1 MNKKR
6 RCRQALPGV
15 GCYDEALS
23 PVTHAVLKI
32 STHVVART
40 VISVISVVYAVTVV
54 LLVALIV
61 VSCHVTLVAQ
71 SVEVVLE
78 RQQEIV
84 FQHKLF
90 GVTDT

>member
-1 MNKKR
+1 MGR
-6 RCRQALPGV
+6 
-15 GCYDEALS
+15 YDEALS

-40 VISVISVVYAVTVV
+40 VISVVYAVTVV